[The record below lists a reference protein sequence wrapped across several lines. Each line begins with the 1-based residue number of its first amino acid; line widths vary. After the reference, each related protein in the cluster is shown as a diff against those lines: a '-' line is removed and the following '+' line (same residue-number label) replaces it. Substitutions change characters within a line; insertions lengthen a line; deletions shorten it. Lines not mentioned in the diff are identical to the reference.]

1 MRRTSPAPSR
11 PDRPVARTVLIT
23 GASAGIGAALAR
35 TYAAQ
40 GWDLI
45 LTARREGPLEALAD
59 ELSGVHGVTA
69 TVIPE
74 DLSDPA
80 APGWLIAAIAARGLT
95 VDGLVNNAGF
105 SRVTGFLDT
114 DLAAHRAM
122 IQVMLTAP
130 VELSRLLL
138 PGMIQR
144 GFGRVLNVASLAGQM
159 PATGGDTLYG
169 PIKSFLIKASQG
181 LYLEAQGTG
190 VHVTVLNPGYT
201 LTEFH
206 DVNGSREQVSTA
218 YPAWM
223 WMDAAR
229 VAQIGYDACEAGRP
243 SVTPG
248 VMNNLMAGLARF
260 LPDGLALRMV
270 ENHAKRLDRI

>member
-1 MRRTSPAPSR
+1 MK
-11 PDRPVARTVLIT
+11 RTVLVT

-35 TYAAQ
+35 VYAAE
-40 GWDLI
+40 GWNVV
-45 LTARREGPLEALAD
+45 LTARREMPLRALAA
-59 ELSGVHGVTA
+59 ELSARHGITA
-69 TVIPE
+69 LAVPE

-80 APGWLIAAIAARGLT
+80 APERLVQAIEGRGVA

-105 SRVTGFLDT
+105 SRVTGFLHT

-138 PGMIQR
+138 PGMVER

-181 LYLEAQGTG
+181 LHLETQGAG

-206 DVNGSREQVSTA
+206 DVNGSRDQVSAA
-218 YPAWM
+218 YPRWM

-229 VAQIGYDACEAGRP
+229 VARIGYDACEANRP
-243 SVTPG
+243 AVTPG
-248 VMNNLMAGLARF
+248 VMNNVMAGLARF
-260 LPDGLALRMV
+260 LPDGLALKMTA
-270 ENHAKRLDRI
+270 NHAKRLERI

>member
-1 MRRTSPAPSR
+1 MRRT
-11 PDRPVARTVLIT
+11 VLVT

-35 TYAAQ
+35 VYAEA

-45 LTARREGPLEALAD
+45 LTARREGPLLALAD
-59 ELSGVHGVTA
+59 ELSAAHGA
-69 TVIPE
+69 TVAVIPE
-74 DLSDPA
+74 DRSDPA
-80 APGWLIAAIAARGLT
+80 APDRLVAAVTARGLT

-114 DLAAHRAM
+114 DLADHRAM
-122 IQVMLTAP
+122 IQVMLVAP
-130 VELSRLLL
+130 VELSRRLL
-138 PGMIQR
+138 PGMVER
-144 GFGRVLNVASLAGQM
+144 GFGRVLNVASLAGRM

-181 LYLEAQGTG
+181 LHLEMRGTG
-190 VHVTVLNPGYT
+190 VHVAVLNPGYT

-206 DVNGSREQVSTA
+206 DVNGSRDQVSDA
-218 YPAWM
+218 YPPWM

-229 VAQIGYDACEAGRP
+229 VARIGYQACEANRP

-248 VMNNLMAGLARF
+248 VMNNLMAGLARL

-270 ENHAKRLDRI
+270 ANHAKRLERL

>member
-1 MRRTSPAPSR
+1 MR
-11 PDRPVARTVLIT
+11 RTVLIT

-35 TYAAQ
+35 TYAGR
-40 GWDLI
+40 GWNLI
-45 LTARREGPLEALAD
+45 LTARRDAPLNALA
-59 ELSGVHGVTA
+59 EAAAAAHGAA
-69 TVIPE
+69 TVVIPE
-74 DLSDPA
+74 DLADPA
-80 APGWLIAAIAARGLT
+80 APERLVADIAARGLV

-105 SRVTGFLDT
+105 SRVAGFLDT
-114 DLAAHRAM
+114 DLSAHRAM

-144 GFGRVLNVASLAGQM
+144 GFGWVLNVASLAGQM

-181 LYLEAQGTG
+181 LHLETRGTG

-206 DVNGSREQVSTA
+206 DVNGSREQVSSA

-223 WMDAAR
+223 WMDAPR
-229 VAQIGYDACEAGRP
+229 VARIGHDACEANRA

-248 VMNNLMAGLARF
+248 VMNNVMAGLARF

-270 ENHAKRLDRI
+270 ANHAKRLERL

>member
-1 MRRTSPAPSR
+1 MN
-11 PDRPVARTVLIT
+11 RTVLIT

-35 TYAAQ
+35 VYASR

-45 LTARREGPLEALAD
+45 LTARRQGPLQALAD
-59 ELSGVHGVTA
+59 ELTTAHGVAA

-74 DLSDPA
+74 DLGDPA
-80 APGWLIAAIAARGLT
+80 APERLVAAIAARGLT

-114 DLAAHRAM
+114 DLDAHRAM

-130 VELSRLLL
+130 IELSRLLL

-181 LYLEAQGTG
+181 LWLETRGTG
-190 VHVTVLNPGYT
+190 VHVTALCPGYT
-201 LTEFH
+201 YTEFH
-206 DVNGSREQVSTA
+206 DVNGSREQVSSA
-218 YPAWM
+218 YPRWM
-223 WMDAAR
+223 WMEADR
-229 VAQIGYDACEAGRP
+229 VARIGWDAVEANRP
-243 SVTPG
+243 RVTPG
-248 VMNNLMAGLARF
+248 VANNVLAALGGM
-260 LPDGLALRMV
+260 LPDALALKMV
-270 ENHAKRLDRI
+270 GGHAKRLDRL

>member
-1 MRRTSPAPSR
+1 MT
-11 PDRPVARTVLIT
+11 RTVLIT
-23 GASAGIGAALAR
+23 GASAGIGSALAR

-40 GWDLI
+40 GWNLI
-45 LTARREGPLEALAD
+45 LTARREGPLQALAD
-59 ELSGVHGVTA
+59 ELTAAHPVAA

-80 APGWLIAAIAARGLT
+80 APERLVAAIAARGLS

-105 SRVTGFLDT
+105 SRVTGFLAT
-114 DLAAHRAM
+114 DLTAHQAM
-122 IQVMLTAP
+122 IQVMLSAP
-130 VELSRLLL
+130 IALSRLLL
-138 PGMIQR
+138 PGMVER
-144 GFGRVLNVASLAGQM
+144 GFGRILNVASLAGQM

-181 LYLEAQGTG
+181 LHLETRGTG

-206 DVNGSREQVSTA
+206 DVNGSRDQVSKA

-229 VAQIGYDACEAGRP
+229 VARIGYDACEANRP

-248 VMNNLMAGLARF
+248 VMNNVMAGLARF
-260 LPDGLALRMV
+260 LPDSLALNMV
-270 ENHAKRLDRI
+270 ANHAKRLDRI

>member
-1 MRRTSPAPSR
+1 MR
-11 PDRPVARTVLIT
+11 RTVLIT

-35 TYAAQ
+35 VYASR

-45 LTARREGPLEALAD
+45 LTARRQGPLQALAD
-59 ELSGVHGVTA
+59 ELTTAHGVAA

-74 DLSDPA
+74 DLGDPA
-80 APGWLIAAIAARGLT
+80 APERLVAAIAARGLT

-114 DLAAHRAM
+114 DLDAHRAM

-181 LYLEAQGTG
+181 LHLELRGTG
-190 VHVTVLNPGYT
+190 VHVTALCPGYT
-201 LTEFH
+201 YSEFH
-206 DVNGSREQVSTA
+206 DVNGSREQVSSA
-218 YPAWM
+218 YPKWM
-223 WMDAAR
+223 WMEADR
-229 VAQIGYDACEAGRP
+229 VARIGWDAVEANRP
-243 SVTPG
+243 RVTPG
-248 VMNNLMAGLARF
+248 VANNVLAALGGL
-260 LPDGLALRMV
+260 LPDALALKMV
-270 ENHAKRLDRI
+270 GGHAKRLDRL

>member
-1 MRRTSPAPSR
+1 MRRT
-11 PDRPVARTVLIT
+11 VLVT

-35 TYAAQ
+35 VYAAE
-40 GWDLI
+40 GWNLV
-45 LTARREGPLEALAD
+45 LTARREMPLRALAA
-59 ELSGVHGVTA
+59 ELAARHGVTA
-69 TVIPE
+69 LAIPQ

-80 APGWLIAAIAARGLT
+80 ASERLVQAIEGRGVT

-105 SRVTGFLDT
+105 SRVTGFLHT

-122 IQVMLTAP
+122 IQVMLVAP

-138 PGMIQR
+138 PGMVER

-181 LYLEAQGTG
+181 LYLETQGTG

-206 DVNGSREQVSTA
+206 DVNGSRDQVSAA
-218 YPAWM
+218 YPRWM

-229 VAQIGYDACEAGRP
+229 VARIGFDACEANRP

-248 VMNNLMAGLARF
+248 AMNNLMAGLARF
-260 LPDGLALRMV
+260 LPDGLALKMTA
-270 ENHAKRLDRI
+270 NHAKRLERI

>member
-1 MRRTSPAPSR
+1 VS
-11 PDRPVARTVLIT
+11 RTVLVT

-35 TYAAQ
+35 TYAAN
-40 GWDLI
+40 GWNLI
-45 LTARREGPLEALAD
+45 LTARREAPLQTLATALA
-59 ELSGVHGVTA
+59 SSHRVTA

-80 APGWLIAAIAARGLT
+80 APERLVAAVTARGLT
-95 VDGLVNNAGF
+95 VDGLINNAGF

-114 DLAAHRAM
+114 DLTAHRAM

-138 PGMIQR
+138 PGMIER
-144 GFGRVLNVASLAGQM
+144 RFGRVLNVASLAGQM

-181 LYLEAQGTG
+181 LHLETLGTG

-206 DVNGSREQVSTA
+206 DVNGSREQVTTA
-218 YPAWM
+218 YPDWM

-229 VAQIGYDACEAGRP
+229 VAAIGHAACEANRP
-243 SVTPG
+243 AVTPG
-248 VMNNLMAGLARF
+248 VMNNIMAGLARF

-270 ENHAKRLDRI
+270 ANHAKRLDRL

>member
-1 MRRTSPAPSR
+1 MRRT
-11 PDRPVARTVLIT
+11 VLVT

-35 TYAAQ
+35 VYAQ
-40 GWDLI
+40 NGWDVV
-45 LTARREGPLEALAD
+45 LTARRAAPLQALAD
-59 ELSGVHGVTA
+59 ALSDAHGVTA
-69 TVIPE
+69 TVITE
-74 DLSDPA
+74 DLSDPT
-80 APGWLIAAIAARGLT
+80 APERLVAAIASRGLT
-95 VDGLVNNAGF
+95 IDGLVNNAGF

-114 DLAAHRAM
+114 DLDAHRAM

-138 PGMIQR
+138 PGMVAR

-181 LYLEAQGTG
+181 LYLETLGTG

-206 DVNGSREQVSTA
+206 DVNGSRDQVSSA
-218 YPAWM
+218 YPSWM

-229 VAQIGYDACEAGRP
+229 VARIGYDACEANRP

-270 ENHAKRLDRI
+270 ANHAKRLERL

>member
-1 MRRTSPAPSR
+1 MK
-11 PDRPVARTVLIT
+11 RTVLIT

-35 TYAAQ
+35 TYAAE

-45 LTARREGPLEALAD
+45 LTARREGPLVTLAEALSAA
-59 ELSGVHGVTA
+59 HGVVA
-69 TVIPE
+69 TVLPE

-80 APGWLIAAIAARGLT
+80 APERLIAAVTARGLT

-122 IQVMLTAP
+122 IQVMLTGP

-138 PGMIQR
+138 PGMVER
-144 GFGRVLNVASLAGQM
+144 RFGRVLNVASLAGQM

-181 LYLEAQGTG
+181 LYLETLGTG

-206 DVNGSREQVSTA
+206 DVNGSRDQVSSA

-229 VAQIGYDACEAGRP
+229 VARIGYDACEANRP

-270 ENHAKRLDRI
+270 ANHARRLDRL